1 MAREFLGTGV
11 RFPLLPDA
19 TGSLGWASGDANV
32 EQSLHLLLM
41 TALGERVM
49 RPSLGTDAERLLFA
63 PGSERYL
70 RLLETTVQEAVRDWE
85 SRVDLI
91 DVRAETDL
99 PDETRVLV
107 SIAYRVRQ
115 SNTRHSMVFPFYL
128 GRTEGR

>member
-49 RPSLGTDAERLLFA
+49 RPSLGTDAERLVFA

-70 RLLETTVQEAVRDWE
+70 RLLETTVEEAIRDWE
-85 SRVDLI
+85 SRVDLVE
-91 DVRAETDL
+91 VRAETDVA
-99 PDETRVLV
+99 DATRVLV
-107 SIAYRVRQ
+107 SVTYRVRQ
-115 SNTRHSMVFPFYL
+115 TNTRHSMVFPFYL

>member
-1 MAREFLGTGV
+1 MAREFLGTGL

-19 TGSLGWASGDANV
+19 TGALGFSSGDANV

-41 TALGERVM
+41 TAEGERLM
-49 RPSLGTDAERLLFA
+49 RANLGTEAERMVFA

-91 DVRAETDL
+91 DVRAEIDTANA
-99 PDETRVLV
+99 TRVLV
-107 SIAYRVRQ
+107 SITYRVRQ
-115 SNTRHSMVFPFYL
+115 TNTRHSLVFPFYV
-128 GRTEGR
+128 GRAEGT

>member
-1 MAREFLGTGV
+1 MAREFLGTGL

-19 TGSLGWASGDANV
+19 TGALGWASGDANV

-41 TALGERVM
+41 TAAGERLM
-49 RPSLGTDAERLLFA
+49 RADLGTEAERMVFA

-91 DVRAETDL
+91 EVRAEVDAS
-99 PDETRVLV
+99 DATRVLV

-115 SNTRHSMVFPFYL
+115 TNTRQSLVFPFYI
-128 GRTEGR
+128 GRAEGT

>member
-1 MAREFLGTGV
+1 MAREFLGTGL

-19 TGSLGWASGDANV
+19 TGALGWASGDANV

-41 TALGERVM
+41 TAAGERLM
-49 RPSLGTDAERLLFA
+49 RADLGTEAERMVFA

-91 DVRAETDL
+91 DVRAEVDAG
-99 PDETRVLV
+99 DATRVLV

-115 SNTRHSMVFPFYL
+115 TNTRHSLVFPFYV
-128 GRTEGR
+128 GRAEGT

>member
-1 MAREFLGTGV
+1 MAREFLGTGL

-19 TGSLGWASGDANV
+19 TGALGFSSGDANV

-41 TALGERVM
+41 TAEGERLM
-49 RPSLGTDAERLLFA
+49 RANLGTEAERMVFA
-63 PGSERYL
+63 PGGERYL

-91 DVRAETDL
+91 DVRAEIDAA
-99 PDETRVLV
+99 DATRVLV

-115 SNTRHSMVFPFYL
+115 TNTRHSLVFPFYV
-128 GRTEGR
+128 GRAEGT